1 MKEFVIKSNESGQ
14 RLDKFLGKVLSEA
27 SMGFIY
33 KMLRKKN
40 FTLND
45 KKADGKE
52 ILAQGDCVKLF
63 LSDETFG
70 KFSKIDMIKD
80 QADKSYP
87 RVTKEDLDKLSLAIV
102 YEDPDILIFN
112 KPAGMLSQKSEKD
125 DISVNEYLIGYML
138 TSRQI
143 TREELAT
150 FKPSIANRLDRNTT
164 GAILCG
170 KSLAG
175 LQFLADALKH
185 RTMHKYYRTIV
196 CGKIDHPMLLDG
208 SLSKDEKKNQVRIS
222 RQTDTG
228 KNTIQTKI
236 EPLQVFHY
244 KNSEY
249 TEIQVE
255 LITGKT
261 HQIRAHLSSIG
272 HPLLGDTKY
281 MRDGMDNRFR
291 GLRYQLLHSYKMC
304 FEESRPDSNEKFAY
318 LGGKTFYAELPD
330 EYQKILRIMQNGNME

>member
-14 RLDKFLGKVLSEA
+14 RLDKFLAKVLSEA

-52 ILAQGDCVKLF
+52 ILEQGDCVKLF

-70 KFSKIDMIKD
+70 KFSKIENIKD

-87 RVTKEDLDKLSLAIV
+87 RLTKEGLEKLSLTIV
-102 YEDPDILIFN
+102 YEDGDILIFN
-112 KPAGMLSQKSEKD
+112 KPAGMLSQKSEPND
-125 DISVNEYLIGYML
+125 LSVNEYLIGYML
-138 TSRQI
+138 SSKQI
-143 TREELAT
+143 TEEELAT

-164 GAILCG
+164 GAVLCG

-185 RTMHKYYRTIV
+185 RTLHKYYRTIV
-196 CGKIDHPMLLDG
+196 CGKIEQPMLLEG
-208 SLSKDEKKNQVRIS
+208 SLSKDEKKNQVMIS
-222 RQTDTG
+222 HQTADG
-228 KNTIQTKI
+228 KNAIRTRI
-236 EPLQVFHY
+236 EPLQVLHY
-244 KNSEY
+244 KHTEY

-281 MRDGMDNRFR
+281 MRDGIDNRFR
-291 GLRYQLLHSYKMC
+291 GLRHQLLHSYKMC
-304 FEESRPDSNEKFAY
+304 FEESGQISNEKFSY
-318 LGGKTFYAELPD
+318 LEGQTFYADLPN